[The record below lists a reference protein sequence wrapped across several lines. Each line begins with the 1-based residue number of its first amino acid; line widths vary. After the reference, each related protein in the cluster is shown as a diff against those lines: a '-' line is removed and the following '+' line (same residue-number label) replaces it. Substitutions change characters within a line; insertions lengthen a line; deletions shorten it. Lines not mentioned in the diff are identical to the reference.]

1 MYRDPMLRKQLT
13 SRNDLYGDLAQILC
27 DITSDVLWEGTRNW
41 VLERKPNATFR
52 ARVGSGNKTYCSS
65 DPHGNFVITFGRV
78 MIFRQFDPNDARF
91 WTHGKE
97 IVDRGYFSGELDLP
111 QLLAQVTCHEY
122 AHLVQVIK
130 GWRYNGAMHPPEFY
144 RVLDRMHEG
153 GSADFVLAE
162 IESRCGAAGVP
173 LEFCTELRPE
183 RTKED
188 FPVGETVWF
197 TEGGGNVVVGT
208 VVKHLRKR
216 VEVEEQDTSR
226 DLKRT
231 YRITPFHLNL
241 GLPPK

>member
-1 MYRDPMLRKQLT
+1 MARDQMLHKALST
-13 SRNDLYGDLAQILC
+13 DGDPYADLAQILC
-27 DITSDVLWEGTRNW
+27 DITTDVLWEGTKNW
-41 VLERKPNATFR
+41 VLEKNPNASFR
-52 ARVGSGNKTYCSS
+52 ARVGSGNKTYCQS
-65 DPHGNFVITFGRV
+65 DGHGNFVITMGRE
-78 MIFRQFDPNDARF
+78 MIFRQYDPNDARF

-144 RVLDRMHEG
+144 RVLDRMHDG
-153 GSADFVLAE
+153 GTADFVLAE
-162 IESRCGAAGVP
+162 VETCCQSANIP
-173 LEFCTELRPE
+173 LEFCTDLRPE

-197 TEGGGNVVVGT
+197 KSRDGEVVVGK

-216 VEVEEQDTSR
+216 VEVEERGSPQGV
-226 DLKRT
+226 KHI
-231 YRITPFHLNL
+231 YRVNPFHLNM
-241 GLPPK
+241 GLPR